1 MDYTIKDVANRLN
14 VSYMAIYKQRYS
26 LIEKGLAYKTDEGN
40 FFINNNGYNY
50 LTEKRKN
57 RLEIMGKSVESPKEN
72 IIENKNAELF
82 KIEIAYKDKEIE
94 MLKANIEQLQ
104 QQIDYLN
111 KQNDNL
117 IYNQRLFLG
126 THDDNQNNKKKHWWN
141 R

>member
-14 VSYMAIYKQRYS
+14 VSYMAIYKQRYL

-50 LTEKRKN
+50 LIEKRKN
-57 RLEIMGKSVESPKEN
+57 RLELLGKSVESPKEN
-72 IIENKNAELF
+72 TIENKNTEVY

-94 MLKANIEQLQ
+94 MLKTNIEQLQ

-126 THDDNQNNKKKHWWN
+126 THEDNTNNKKKHWWN